1 MNIIYLHAFK
11 VILIDGFTISFTKQS
26 ANQFDENII
35 FHSFEIEF
43 EIQNLFNKHSC
54 NFCFTMYYYCFC
66 NIHSENYKIF
76 LM

>member
-11 VILIDGFTISFTKQS
+11 VILIDGFTISFTKKS

-35 FHSFEIEF
+35 FHSFEIET
-43 EIQNLFNKHSC
+43 QNVFNKHSYT
-54 NFCFTMYYYCFC
+54 FCFTMYYYCFC

-76 LM
+76 FM